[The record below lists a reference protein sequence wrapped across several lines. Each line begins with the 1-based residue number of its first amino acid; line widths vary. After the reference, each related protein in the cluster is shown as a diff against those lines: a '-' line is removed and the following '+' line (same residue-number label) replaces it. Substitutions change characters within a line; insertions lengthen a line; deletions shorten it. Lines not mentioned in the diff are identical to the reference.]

1 MTEKEKML
9 AGKLYFAEDE
19 ELSGLRRRAR
29 NLCHEF
35 NATNED
41 EKPRRRE
48 IIRSLFG
55 HIGRNPGI
63 HPSFHCDYG
72 FPIRAGVNFHC
83 PKYIVIM
90 YCLLPDR
97 SFPVTLQ
104 AEIHS
109 KAPPTPHT
117 GFLCI

>member
-48 IIRSLFG
+48 IIQSLFG

-72 FPIRAGVNFHC
+72 FPIRAGDNFYANYDNRRRQCYVRPAGLHL
-83 PKYIVIM
+83 YG
-90 YCLLPDR
+90 R
-97 SFPVTLQ
+97 
-104 AEIHS
+104 
-109 KAPPTPHT
+109 APA
-117 GFLCI
+117 

>member
-72 FPIRAGVNFHC
+72 FPIRAGDNFYANYDLHHSG
-83 PKYIVIM
+83 
-90 YCLLPDR
+90 CLPGNHRRQCYVRPAGLHLYGR
-97 SFPVTLQ
+97 
-104 AEIHS
+104 
-109 KAPPTPHT
+109 APA
-117 GFLCI
+117 

>member
-48 IIRSLFG
+48 IIRSLV
-55 HIGRNPGI
+55 RT
-63 HPSFHCDYG
+63 Y
-72 FPIRAGVNFHC
+72 RAQS
-83 PKYIVIM
+83 
-90 YCLLPDR
+90 R
-97 SFPVTLQ
+97 
-104 AEIHS
+104 
-109 KAPPTPHT
+109 HT
-117 GFLCI
+117 SVFSL

>member
-48 IIRSLFG
+48 IIQSLFG
-55 HIGRNPGI
+55 Q
-63 HPSFHCDYG
+63 
-72 FPIRAGVNFHC
+72 
-83 PKYIVIM
+83 
-90 YCLLPDR
+90 DR
-97 SFPVTLQ
+97 KSTRLNSSHN
-104 AEIHS
+104 A
-109 KAPPTPHT
+109 
-117 GFLCI
+117 